1 MHEEILFTNNIVK
14 RFENLLANVCFSSI
28 YIYIYIYCGGSE
40 TPCNIARYYVMIV
53 HCMISVLFLVYK
65 LAYFGIQLT
74 NTVSVFST

>member
-1 MHEEILFTNNIVK
+1 MPNSLSFRALQEI
-14 RFENLLANVCFSSI
+14 FELLPKTM
-28 YIYIYIYCGGSE
+28 YCGGSE